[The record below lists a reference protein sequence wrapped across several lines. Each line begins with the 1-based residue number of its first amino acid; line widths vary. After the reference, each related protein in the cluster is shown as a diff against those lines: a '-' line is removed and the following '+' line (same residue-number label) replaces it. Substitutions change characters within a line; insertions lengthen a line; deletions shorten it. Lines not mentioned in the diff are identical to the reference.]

1 MNRSDLINGIA
12 YYLTHLAMQVRLL
25 NSLNLQDDNV
35 HAENFFRDLLNF
47 ALGYD
52 LMNINIVAKNARAI
66 DLGDQVNRIAIQVT
80 STSDFEKIKH
90 THGGFVKGG
99 LDRKYD
105 RLVVLIIGEKKAYR
119 EASLG
124 GDGVFKVTLEDDV
137 WGMTDL
143 LRKIGDLPLDKLE
156 RCRDFLRAELRIAEP
171 REANEVNTLI
181 RLIEVLS
188 AAEEGLALGD
198 NREDP
203 DPEGKIH
210 DRFAKHAEFLEQMYV
225 KLHEIYGRALAEVN
239 RHSDL
244 SHIRVRKLQVYLMQ
258 WSDRILNE
266 CGGDPQVAL
275 DALTEKVLKVM
286 GVTDVA
292 FDDGAVR
299 YYLVGQLIA
308 CNVFPNK
315 RSIYV

>member
-1 MNRSDLINGIA
+1 MNRSDLIKGIT
-12 YYLTHLAMQVRLL
+12 YYLAHLCKQVELL

-35 HAENFFRDLLNF
+35 HAENFFRDFLNL

-52 LMNINIVAKNARAI
+52 LKNINIVNKNARAV
-66 DLGDQVNRIAIQVT
+66 DLGDEVERIAIQVT
-80 STSDFEKIKH
+80 STSDLGKIKH
-90 THGGFVKGG
+90 THDGFVKGG
-99 LDRKYD
+99 LDSKYD
-105 RLVVLIIGEKKAYR
+105 RLVVLIIGEKKSYR

-124 GDGVFKVTLEDDV
+124 GHGVFKMPLDDNV

-143 LRKIGDLPLDKLE
+143 LRMIGDLPLGKLE

-171 REANEVNTLI
+171 RESNEVNTLI

-188 AAEEGLALGD
+188 AAEEGLSLGD

-203 DPEGKIH
+203 DPKGKIR
-210 DRFAKHAEFLEQMYV
+210 DRFAAHADFLERLYV
-225 KLHEIYGRALAEVN
+225 DLHEIYGRALAEVN

-244 SHIRVRKLQVYLMQ
+244 SHVRVRKLQVYLTR

-266 CGGDPQVAL
+266 CGGDPQAAL
-275 DALTEKVLKVM
+275 DELTEKVLQTM
-286 GVTDVA
+286 GASDVA
-292 FDDGAVR
+292 FDDGAIR
-299 YYLVGQLIA
+299 YYLIGQLIA

-315 RSIYV
+315 RSSYA